1 MRFNGDVFLDAL
13 PAIAAAAMINLRIA
27 LTIFVFALAGG
38 LVLTIVRAQKLRAVN
53 GAIALLISFIRG
65 TPLVV
70 QIFLCFYALPALG
83 LNLSPIQAGVL
94 AIALNSAVFITE
106 IMRGGL
112 RTIDPGQIEASTALG
127 LGPVPIWW
135 KVVIPQLLRRT
146 LPMLVNE
153 GTIVVKGTALLSVI
167 TVVEALRVAQQIG
180 ASSFRPFEPLVAAAL
195 MFLTINLALTGA
207 AALLERRFAAAR
219 A

>member
-13 PAIAAAAMINLRIA
+13 PAIAAAALINMRLA

-38 LVLTIVRAQKLRAVN
+38 LALTIVRAQKVRVVN
-53 GAIALLISFIRG
+53 GAISLLISFIRG

-83 LNLSPIQAGVL
+83 LNLSAMQAGVL
-94 AIALNSAVFITE
+94 AIALNSACFVTE

-112 RTIDPGQIEASTALG
+112 RTIDVGQIEASTALG
-127 LGPVPIWW
+127 LSPVHIWRF
-135 KVVIPQLLRRT
+135 VVIPQLLRRT

-180 ASSFRPFEPLVAAAL
+180 AGTFRPFEPLVAAAL
-195 MFLTINLALTGA
+195 MFLAINLALTGV
-207 AALLERRFAAAR
+207 AALMERRFAVAR